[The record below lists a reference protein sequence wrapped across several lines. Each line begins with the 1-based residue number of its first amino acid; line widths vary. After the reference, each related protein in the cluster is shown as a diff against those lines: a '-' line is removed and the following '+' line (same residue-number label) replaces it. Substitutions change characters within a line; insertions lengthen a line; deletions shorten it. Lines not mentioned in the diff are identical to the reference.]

1 LLNARR
7 WRRAGRAEGRMP
19 ARLQGW
25 TRRGRWTAGVGPRI
39 SSLEAH
45 ATTSTE
51 CGMGDQADVRMA
63 DVLAISPAPETT
75 MIVHVPT
82 PFMGAVLVG
91 HRWQ

>member
-1 LLNARR
+1 
-7 WRRAGRAEGRMP
+7 
-19 ARLQGW
+19 
-25 TRRGRWTAGVGPRI
+25 
-39 SSLEAH
+39 
-45 ATTSTE
+45 
-51 CGMGDQADVRMA
+51 MGDQADVRTA